1 MNSTDKRT
9 FQVQDWR
16 VDPWLDEISRNGQ
29 VVKLEPRTM
38 RTLVYLAT
46 HAGEVVSIDTLL
58 TEVWGGV
65 VVTPDSVYQT
75 VATLRRTLGSGTE
88 GSTYIVN
95 VPRRGYRLV
104 APVTQWDS
112 TPPQPEVSAKLP
124 TYRRRRY
131 VWLLASATVALVG
144 SIGIALWLHFAP
156 AGGRPARV
164 TLPISIAVLPFDD
177 LNEKSDRQYLAEG
190 MTQELID
197 ALSRLPDFRV
207 IGHASS
213 FRFPNYSD
221 NLAKIGQQLGVAYL
235 LTGNVRSG
243 GQRLRIAVKINAAS
257 DGAQLWSQSLE
268 GPLGHALR
276 MEDDIAKKVSGT
288 LGGTFGT
295 PWTSKQRTVN
305 PEAFAA
311 FLRGI
316 HEFYLFDR
324 QNLDEAARHFE
335 TALDLDPHYDR
346 AAILLA
352 GVRVAQA
359 SFEFVPAREGFER
372 ARAAAA
378 AALAL
383 NPDLADGHSVM
394 AKVHLWYDWDW
405 DAADAEIKQGSK
417 LQPNNTLNSW
427 DAADLASTLGRWD
440 ESVRMMEVRVRT
452 DPMDGD
458 GQITFG
464 TILYAAGRLA
474 EAEAATRKGLELLP
488 DYTSGYFDLGKILLA
503 EGRVQE
509 AHNEMLK
516 DSIEG
521 AKLQGLA
528 MTYHML
534 GRHAESDSAMQR
546 AIKDSAGTLT
556 FETALAYSVRGER
569 DLAFDWLDRAYQ
581 QKSPALY
588 KIKGEPLFNDL
599 KSDPRYAAFLKRMNL
614 PL

>member
-112 TPPQPEVSAKLP
+112 TTPQPEVSAKLP
-124 TYRRRRY
+124 THRRRRY
-131 VWLLASATVALVG
+131 VWLLASASVALVG
-144 SIGIALWLHFAP
+144 SIGIALWLHFGP
-156 AGGRPARV
+156 SGRRPVRV
-164 TLPISIAVLPFDD
+164 ALPISIAVLPFDD
-177 LNEKSDRQYLAEG
+177 LSEKSDRQYLAEG

-235 LTGNVRSG
+235 LTGNVRSD

-268 GPLGHALR
+268 GPLGDALR

-288 LGGTFGT
+288 FGGTFGT

-324 QNLDEAARHFE
+324 QSLDEAARHFE

>member
-1 MNSTDKRT
+1 
-9 FQVQDWR
+9 
-16 VDPWLDEISRNGQ
+16 
-29 VVKLEPRTM
+29 
-38 RTLVYLAT
+38 
-46 HAGEVVSIDTLL
+46 
-58 TEVWGGV
+58 
-65 VVTPDSVYQT
+65 
-75 VATLRRTLGSGTE
+75 LG
-88 GSTYIVN
+88 
-95 VPRRGYRLV
+95 
-104 APVTQWDS
+104 D
-112 TPPQPEVSAKLP
+112 
-124 TYRRRRY
+124 
-131 VWLLASATVALVG
+131 
-144 SIGIALWLHFAP
+144 
-156 AGGRPARV
+156 
-164 TLPISIAVLPFDD
+164 
-177 LNEKSDRQYLAEG
+177 
-190 MTQELID
+190 
-197 ALSRLPDFRV
+197 
-207 IGHASS
+207 
-213 FRFPNYSD
+213 
-221 NLAKIGQQLGVAYL
+221 
-235 LTGNVRSG
+235 
-243 GQRLRIAVKINAAS
+243 
-257 DGAQLWSQSLE
+257 
-268 GPLGHALR
+268 ALR

-324 QNLDEAARHFE
+324 QSLDEAARHFE

-383 NPDLADGHSVM
+383 NPELADGHSVM

-488 DYTSGYFDLGKILLA
+488 DYTSGYFSLGKILLA
-503 EGRVQE
+503 EGRVRE
-509 AHNEMLK
+509 AHDEMLK

-534 GRHAESDSAMQR
+534 GRDNESDSALQR
-546 AIKDSAGTLT
+546 AIKDSGGTLT

>member
-1 MNSTDKRT
+1 MKRNESFLRNSE
-9 FQVQDWR
+9 F
-16 VDPWLDEISRNGQ
+16 
-29 VVKLEPRTM
+29 PRTSAANGAIGGAI
-38 RTLVYLAT
+38 LDPP
-46 HAGEVVSIDTLL
+46 EVVSIDTLL
-58 TEVWGGV
+58 AEVWGGV

-88 GSTYIVN
+88 GSTHIVN

-104 APVTQWDS
+104 TPVTQWDS
-112 TPPQPEVSAKLP
+112 TPAPPDVLAKLP
-124 TYRRRRY
+124 ARRRTSY
-131 VWLLASATVALVG
+131 VWLLASATVALFG

-156 AGGRPARV
+156 AGRRPARV
-164 TLPISIAVLPFDD
+164 ALPVSMAVLPFDD
-177 LNEKSDRQYLAEG
+177 LSEKSDRQYLAEG

-197 ALSRLPDFRV
+197 ALSRLPDFRA

-221 NLAKIGQQLGVAYL
+221 NLAKVGQQLGAAYL
-235 LTGNVRSG
+235 LTGNVRSDG
-243 GQRLRIAVKINAAS
+243 HRLRIAVKINAAA

-268 GPLGHALR
+268 GPLGDALR

-288 LGGTFGT
+288 LAGTFGT
-295 PWTSKQRTVN
+295 PWTKKQRTVN
-305 PEAFAA
+305 PDAFAA
-311 FLRGI
+311 FLRGKNEI
-316 HEFYLFDR
+316 YQFDR
-324 QNLDEAARHFE
+324 QSLD
-335 TALDLDPHYDR
+335 
-346 AAILLA
+346 
-352 GVRVAQA
+352 
-359 SFEFVPAREGFER
+359 EGFER
-372 ARAAAA
+372 ARSAAA

-417 LQPNNTLNSW
+417 LQPNNTLSSW

-440 ESVRMMEVRVRT
+440 ESVRMMEVRVRN

-464 TILYAAGRLA
+464 TILYSAGRLA

-488 DYTSGYFDLGKILLA
+488 DYTSGYFVLGKILIA
-503 EGRVQE
+503 EGRVRE
-509 AHNEMLK
+509 AHDEMLK

-534 GRHAESDSAMQR
+534 GRDYESDSALQR
-546 AIKDSAGTLT
+546 AIKDSGGTLT

>member
-1 MNSTDKRT
+1 MNSTEKRT

-46 HAGEVVSIDTLL
+46 HAGEVISIDTLL
-58 TEVWGGV
+58 AEVWGGV

-112 TPPQPEVSAKLP
+112 TTSQPEVSAKLP
-124 TYRRRRY
+124 SHRRRRY
-131 VWLLASATVALVG
+131 VWLLASASVALFG
-144 SIGIALWLHFAP
+144 SIGIALWLHFGP
-156 AGGRPARV
+156 SGRRPARV
-164 TLPISIAVLPFDD
+164 ALPISMAVLPFDD
-177 LNEKSDRQYLAEG
+177 LSEKSDRQYLAEG

-213 FRFPNYSD
+213 FRFPNYGD

-235 LTGNVRSG
+235 LTGNVRSDG
-243 GQRLRIAVKINAAS
+243 RRLRIAVKINAAS
-257 DGAQLWSQSLE
+257 DGAQLWFQSLE
-268 GPLGHALR
+268 GPLGDALR

-316 HEFYLFDR
+316 HEFYQFDR
-324 QNLDEAARHFE
+324 QSLDEAARHFQ

-378 AALAL
+378 AVLAL
-383 NPDLADGHSVM
+383 NPNLADGHSVM

-405 DAADAEIKQGSK
+405 DAADAEIKQGSRV
-417 LQPNNTLNSW
+417 QPNNTLNSW

-440 ESVRMMEVRVRT
+440 ESVRMMEIRVRN

-488 DYTSGYFDLGKILLA
+488 DYTSGYYVLGKILLA
-503 EGRVQE
+503 EGRVRD
-509 AHNEMLK
+509 AYDEMLK

-521 AKLQGLA
+521 GKLQGLA

-534 GRHAESDSAMQR
+534 GRDNESDSALQR
-546 AIKDSAGTLT
+546 AIKDSGGTLT